1 MTGVPFTGGDSAVYI
16 GIQENGTPDND
27 FGEDKIILNG
37 TNGASADAGSGIVA
51 QDKTSDIAV
60 YTEQGSSSGS
70 ASILNGVTV
79 TAA

>member
-1 MTGVPFTGGDSAVYI
+1 MHKFLESHIQGVGYDDLTEI
-16 GIQENGTPDND
+16 GQAAKPMAQ
-27 FGEDKIILNG
+27 KIIEVGL
-37 TNGASADAGSGIVA
+37 TPV
-51 QDKTSDIAV
+51 AV